1 MMNTGRKDMNGVS
14 IKEMDVVNVQVGK
27 DIDTYIVKFEE
38 GVFVLANDNEVI
50 ELSYFDD
57 SKLKVMLK

>member
-38 GVFVLANDNEVI
+38 GVFVLANDNEMI

>member
-1 MMNTGRKDMNGVS
+1 MMNTGRKDVNGVA
-14 IKEMDVVNVQVGK
+14 IKEMDIVNVQIGK
-27 DIDTYIVKFEE
+27 DIDTYVVKFQE
-38 GVFVLANDNEVI
+38 GTFVLANDNETI